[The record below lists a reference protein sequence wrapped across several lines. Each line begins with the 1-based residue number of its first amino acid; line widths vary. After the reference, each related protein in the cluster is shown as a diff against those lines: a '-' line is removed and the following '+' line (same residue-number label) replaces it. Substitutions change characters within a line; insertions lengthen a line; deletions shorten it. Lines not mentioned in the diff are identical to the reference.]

1 MITKTEQSGYRSD
14 GFSQRESPESNQG
27 NSTPAPVGAGG
38 PVGPY
43 DHLEHAYGAVP
54 DVKSNVGNHYSN
66 HYGNGI
72 GSLNSGSPPSMSQ
85 IQADNGNH
93 SPGSMGNGSLNGSQ
107 GNGHHQNGGA
117 GIPPSPSPTPSPM
130 HSHHNQHSHSPPA
143 VNHSVNHAVNHHSK
157 EYQTLTTVGPIYQA
171 VQSSLNAYSHTQPNF
186 SVSTIIQRN
195 QPTTAYAKI

>member
-14 GFSQRESPESNQG
+14 GFSQRESPESTQG
-27 NSTPAPVGAGG
+27 NSTPAPVGAG

-54 DVKSNVGNHYSN
+54 DVKTQVGNHYSN
-66 HYGNGI
+66 HYGNGM
-72 GSLNSGSPPSMSQ
+72 GSMTSGSPPSMSQ
-85 IQADNGNH
+85 IQGDNGNH
-93 SPGSMGNGSLNGSQ
+93 SPGSMGHGSHNGSQ
-107 GNGHHQNGGA
+107 GNGHQNGN

-130 HSHHNQHSHSPPA
+130 HSHHNQLSHSPPA